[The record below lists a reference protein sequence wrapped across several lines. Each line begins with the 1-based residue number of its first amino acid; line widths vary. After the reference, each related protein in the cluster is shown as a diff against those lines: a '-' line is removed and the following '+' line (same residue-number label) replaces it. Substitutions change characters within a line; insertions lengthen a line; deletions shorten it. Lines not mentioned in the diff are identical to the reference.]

1 MNTNKTRIR
10 RNLAITLML
19 CAVLFVAALAVGNYQ
34 ASKIAEASSVDGY
47 ALYTWTNNSI
57 TTTANLAGRFT
68 GDYGRFECYSTV
80 DATAAQTVTIKLES
94 SPENTN
100 FAAIP
105 MWQFSSNV
113 LAADADMADVTAD
126 GTTFAIAV
134 LEGLYTRP
142 VVTLGTSN
150 PVTVTLKCI
159 GKDRPGYDLDQNAG
173 ALEMTD

>member
-1 MNTNKTRIR
+1 MKTRIR
-10 RNLAITLML
+10 YLIIALTLA
-19 CAVLFVAALAVGNYQ
+19 AALFVGVALMGNSQ
-34 ASKIAEASSVDGY
+34 TRPVPAAEASAVDGY
-47 ALYTWTNNSI
+47 ALYTWTNNGI
-57 TTTANLAGRFT
+57 TATANLGGKFT

-80 DATAAQTVTIKLES
+80 DATAAQTVTVALES
-94 SPENTN
+94 SPNNTN

-105 MWQFSSNV
+105 MWQFTSNV

-142 VVTLGTSN
+142 VVTLGTAN
-150 PVTVTLKCI
+150 PVTVTLRCV

-173 ALEMTD
+173 AIEMTD